1 MNTDKEQAKTLEA
14 LQVAIQMEIDGKE
27 YYHKAGQKSCV
38 KAGKEL
44 FEWLAGQEDWHRQ
57 KFEQIYK
64 TLQENKAW
72 PDVVIQSGMDSRAGA
87 LSRLAKVAEC
97 QSETNR
103 AELKAIAK
111 AMEMENKTHDFYRQ
125 QSQSAAYQ
133 AQKDFY
139 KALAAEER
147 KHFLA
152 LVDYREYLVD
162 PEGWLRKAEHH
173 SLDGG

>member
-1 MNTDKEQAKTLEA
+1 MDKEQAKTLEA
-14 LQVAIQMEIDGKE
+14 LQYAIQMEVAGKE
-27 YYHKAGQKSCV
+27 YYQKASGKSCV
-38 KAGKEL
+38 KTGKEL

-64 TLQENKAW
+64 TIKDNKAW
-72 PDVVIQSGMDSRAGA
+72 PDVVIQTGKEGGDGA
-87 LSRLAKVAEC
+87 LFARSVKVTEC
-97 QSETNR
+97 KHQTHR
-103 AELKAIAK
+103 AELNAIAK
-111 AMEMENKTHDFYRQ
+111 AMVMETKTHDFYKQ
-125 QSQSAAYQ
+125 QAESAPYE
-133 AQKDFY
+133 AQKGFY

-147 KHFLA
+147 KHYLA